1 MCLLYLGKLKVMKKM
16 ILLMALLSMGSA
28 YAGTGFNYGKHN
40 RKSNRVRIMNKLF
53 NMNRCRGYHYK
64 TGL

>member
-1 MCLLYLGKLKVMKKM
+1 MKKM